1 MARGLWMIGLRNSD
15 TLQNMM
21 SYGLF
26 TGGLMMHYGAEKLG
40 ITVLPIST
48 GNSMRQLQYIQDFN
62 VTAIHATPGYLEHI
76 INTSCIDQLRFPFLK
91 TAIIGAEAMSPKM
104 RQWIHE
110 KIELEIFDCYGLSEM
125 NGPGVAMECTAHQGL
140 HIWEDRYL
148 MEIIDPKTLQPVPE
162 GEEGELVLT
171 DLTRE
176 AMPLLRYRTHDITRI
191 LTHPCSCGR
200 THRRIAPIK
209 GRTDDM
215 FIINGVNIF
224 PSQIEEAI
232 LAIIP
237 PPLNWIVYIKEEN
250 GLKKLLLTIEVEKRF
265 LSDNSLLKSLSDI
278 LQSFITIKPYISFV
292 SVGTLPKTTG
302 KTKRIIQL
310 K

>member
-1 MARGLWMIGLRNSD
+1 MPHFYDESLE
-15 TLQNMM
+15 TLPL
-21 SYGLF
+21 S
-26 TGGLMMHYGAEKLG
+26 EIKE
-40 ITVLPIST
+40 
-48 GNSMRQLQYIQDFN
+48 RQLNLLKQQFARAIQ
-62 VTAIHATPGYLEHI
+62 TPFYAQMI
-76 INTSCIDQLRFPFLK
+76 RNTGIDEIK
-91 TAIIGAEAMSPKM
+91 TIA
-104 RQWIHE
+104 
-110 KIELEIFDCYGLSEM
+110 
-125 NGPGVAMECTAHQGL
+125 
-140 HIWEDRYL
+140 
-148 MEIIDPKTLQPVPE
+148 
-162 GEEGELVLT
+162 
-171 DLTRE
+171 
-176 AMPLLRYRTHDITRI
+176 DITRI

-250 GLKKLLLTIEVEKRF
+250 GRKKLLLTIEVEKRF

-278 LQSFITIKPYISFV
+278 LQSFITVKPYISFV

-302 KTKRIIQL
+302 KTKHIIQL